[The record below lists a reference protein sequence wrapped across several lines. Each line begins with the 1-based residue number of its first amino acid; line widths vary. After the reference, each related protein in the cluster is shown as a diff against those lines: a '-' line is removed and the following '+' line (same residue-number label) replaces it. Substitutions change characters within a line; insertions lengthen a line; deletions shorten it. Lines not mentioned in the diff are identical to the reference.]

1 MRIVPLRY
9 LPPSLSLL
17 LRRPAVAAL
26 FAYTGLAVAAHWALV
41 LVTADYSDPAMV
53 LHYNAYFGI
62 DQVGSWRQ
70 ALALPAAATL
80 AWVADT
86 AAAAWLMRRDHWLA
100 QGVVLA
106 GALSATL
113 LLAATAAVRYQ
124 FR

>member
-1 MRIVPLRY
+1 MRIVPLRH

-17 LRRPAVAAL
+17 LRRPAAATL
-26 FAYTGLAVAAHWALV
+26 FAYTGLAVAAHWVLAL
-41 LVTADYSDPAMV
+41 LTTDFADPAAV

-80 AWVADT
+80 AWVVDT

-100 QGVVLA
+100 QGLVLA
-106 GALSATL
+106 GAIAATL
-113 LLAATAAVRYQ
+113 LLAVTAAVRYQ